1 MMAAEMIKSLLPSI
15 LSTEYPL
22 TPGPALSMSCMSLM
36 IFRTRTCSCSPG
48 DVSDGSAP
56 DVALV
61 TEGLGP
67 VQFVSLQPPGV
78 HAPVELVVLVSFG
91 QVSGLVLDR

>member
-1 MMAAEMIKSLLPSI
+1 MIIK
-15 LSTEYPL
+15 
-22 TPGPALSMSCMSLM
+22 
-36 IFRTRTCSCSPG
+36 TRTCSSSPG

-78 HAPVELVVLVSFG
+78 HVPVELVVLVSFR
-91 QVSGLVLDR
+91 QVSGLVFGQVTLPLDR